1 MEPNNCRGALKR
13 HAWGYAGVFVAVAM
27 VGVSTWAIK
36 PMPPVEVSIQADDGA
51 LTATGSGAVTF
62 SATPEI
68 DVEQSYVEFSVVTGD
83 VSMTGPASVSLG
95 RLTSGQTYTSATTV
109 QVTGQGASE
118 VRGTVHGLDAAGSEL
133 FWRSKAVLLGV
144 SGTEVVSG
152 TAGLIPVQLEALK
165 RNASSGGLAKAAQD
179 NDVQRIL
186 TGGAVEKKQVQS
198 GGAKAGTITIQGKI
212 LWTDSAGN
220 THPARY
226 IDVEIYDEN
235 LVGAELV
242 TTLGAGY
249 DGSYYTVVDNTD
261 TFGLAGRDIFV
272 KAVADSYYA
281 RIVGPGAA
289 PRTVHSLQSSTT
301 NDVPDGSTLTVD
313 LTANNTDDNNR
324 AFSVHD
330 ALVTI
335 TTYASSLGG
344 FLPKIET
351 IFPTT
356 ESTSLYNGTDLNIL
370 RDDWPDWDVIHHE
383 FGHYFM
389 DAWSIQNN
397 PGGKHSSKENLAQRL
412 GKDKGVRLAWGEG
425 FPTYFGV
432 SGQLRQNASAL
443 GVPNVGDTVYTDT
456 IDSHINYD
464 LENNSAPKDRGEDNE
479 LSVSRILFDLY
490 DTAQDGEDKVALG
503 DSGVF
508 STALSANATTL
519 SQFWNQLIS
528 GASMQDKVRYGCLF
542 MDHMV
547 SPEPKAPADGAE
559 FAAAD
564 PPPDFDWEKRGAG
577 PTFLLNKFTVEFW
590 NEDFTAL
597 IFTSP
602 EINGPKWTPTNDE
615 WATILGG
622 ADVVKWVVKGRNTSV
637 PETGTYISCARTI
650 GGVDIAFV
658 IDDTGSM
665 NEEIGGVRGA
675 LTGFISSLSGTGGS
689 VKINLITFKDAP
701 VSLVITKDLPTLQ
714 TYVDALYASEG
725 GDCPEGSVEALDLA
739 AQNVRAGGRILFV
752 TDADPHPGLDLAG
765 TIAALRAKGI
775 RADVMLT
782 GSCSEAFKSGTF
794 FTTSTGERFL
804 IPPQCNGADCADMG
818 EPVKTQPVG
827 TSLETAPDDG
837 ETDQGKGDVDCDE
850 PDCDTPTVPPAVYPS
865 GAIAVF
871 SGIAA
876 ETGGIFAFV
885 PDVNSGTADGTA
897 RFAHVAL
904 SVMEGILFP
913 TIPDVNPPRGNLG
926 ATTNLRITGSNTNFN
941 ASSELAFSG
950 EGITVNSGG
959 ATSATTFEAN
969 ITVAPDALL
978 GFRDVT
984 VTTKLGDSNETASGE
999 GIFLVEG
1006 ALVDAR
1012 VTSVSPAVGALGTTQ
1027 DVTIT
1032 GVNTHFDAISMPDFG
1047 AGITAN
1053 SFTPI
1058 SPTEG
1063 IADITIDESLSTLGY
1078 HNVTVTTGAE
1088 VAYETVVGPFLVVSE
1103 DLASGIARILSLDPK
1118 ITGPGTSL
1126 VVHVVGEN
1134 TNFENGVS
1142 VADFSGAG
1150 ITVTE
1155 TAVTSP
1161 TEADVHITIAAD
1173 APEGFRD
1180 VSITTGSEVAAS
1192 LDGFEIGNE
1201 PPTADAG
1208 PDQTVTILGATGS
1221 VTLDGSA
1228 SSDSDGT
1235 VVEYA
1240 WQGTPDPDDV
1250 AQPTVTLGPGV
1261 HTFTLIVRDNDTAYS
1276 APDTV
1281 TITVRAT
1288 PVADAGP
1295 DQTVTAVSGSAD
1307 LTLDGSASSDADGT
1321 IAAYMWTGSPNPDDV
1336 VQPVLT
1342 LSPGVYTF
1350 TLAVKD
1356 NDGIDSAPDTVT
1368 ITVNVNAPPIAD
1380 AGPDQTVKAR
1390 GGTASVTLDGS
1401 GSSDPDGTIAG
1412 YTWSGTPDPDD
1423 TSGPSLM
1430 LAPGTYTFTLVVRDN
1445 SGADS
1450 APDTVTIVVEGGG
1463 LFGCYGGLEQRP
1475 KHPGASGSGDALL
1488 ISLAAGLLLLRNRR
1502 PLRPPKANG

>member
-1 MEPNNCRGALKR
+1 MTSCCRRRTGTHFMLGR
-13 HAWGYAGVFVAVAM
+13 
-27 VGVSTWAIK
+27 VGVLISVLMFAASAWAIK
-36 PMPPVEVSIQADDGA
+36 PMPPVEVAIQADDAA
-51 LTATGSGAVTF
+51 LTAAGSGTVTF
-62 SATPEI
+62 RVIPEV
-68 DVEQSYVEFSVVTGD
+68 DVEQAYVEFAVVTGD
-83 VSMTGPASVSLG
+83 VVITGPTSATLG
-95 RLTSGQTYTSATTV
+95 RLASGQTYTSASTV

-118 VRGTVHGLDAAGSEL
+118 IRGTVHGLDAAGSEL
-133 FWRSKAVLLGV
+133 FWRSTAVLLGV
-144 SGTEVVSG
+144 SGSEVASG
-152 TAGLIPVQLEALK
+152 TAGLIPVRLEAIK
-165 RNASSGGLAKAAQD
+165 RNSSAGNGEKSSRD
-179 NDVQRIL
+179 KEIERVL
-186 TGGAVEKKQVQS
+186 TGGAVENRQVTE
-198 GGAKAGTITIQGKI
+198 GGAKAGNITIEGKI
-212 LWTDSAGN
+212 LWTDGAGA

-226 IDVEIYDEN
+226 VDVEIYDEN
-235 LVGAELV
+235 IVPDELV
-242 TTLGAGY
+242 TTLTAGY
-249 DGSYYTVVDNTD
+249 DGSYSTVVENSD
-261 TFGLAGRDIFV
+261 TYGLNGRDIYV
-272 KAVADSYYA
+272 KPTANSSYA
-281 RIVGPGAA
+281 RVVGPGAA
-289 PRTVHSLQSSTT
+289 PRTVQSLKSSTT
-301 NDVPDGSTLTVD
+301 NDVPDGSTLTID

-335 TTYASSLGG
+335 TSHAAYLTGSY
-344 FLPKIET
+344 LPKIDT

-356 ESTSLYNGTDLNIL
+356 RHTSLYDGTDLNIL
-370 RDDWPDWDVIHHE
+370 RDDWIDWDVTHHE

-389 DAWSIQNN
+389 DFENIENN
-397 PGGKHSSKENLAQRL
+397 PGGKHSSKENLAERV
-412 GKDKGVRLAWGEG
+412 GKDTGIRLAWGEG

-432 SGQLRQNASAL
+432 SGQAQQGAASL
-443 GVPNVGDTVYTDT
+443 SVPNVGDTTYTDT
-456 IDSHINYD
+456 IDAAINYD

-479 LSVSRILFDLY
+479 LSVLRILYDLY
-490 DTAQDGEDKVALG
+490 DTAPDGEDKVALG
-503 DSGVF
+503 DYSVF

-519 SQFWNQLIS
+519 SAFWNQLIS
-528 GASMQDKVRYGCLF
+528 GASMLDQVRYGCLF

-577 PTFLLNKFTVEFW
+577 PTYLLNKFTLEFW

-602 EINGPKWTPTNDE
+602 EVNGPKWTPSNAE

-622 ADVVKWVVKGRNTSV
+622 ADVVKWVVKGRNTSA

-665 NEEIGGVRGA
+665 SEEIGGVRSA
-675 LTGFISSLSGTGGS
+675 LTGFISSLAATGGS

-701 VSLVITKDLPTLQ
+701 SSLIITEDLPTLQ
-714 TYVDALYASEG
+714 TYVDALYADGG
-725 GDCPEGSVEALDLA
+725 GDCPEASVEALDLA
-739 AQNVRAGGRILFV
+739 AQNVKAGGRILFA
-752 TDADPHPGLDLAG
+752 TDADPHSGLDLAG

-775 RADVMLT
+775 RVDVLLT
-782 GSCSEAFKSGTF
+782 ASCSESFKSGTF

-804 IPPQCNGADCADMG
+804 IPPQCNEADCAGMR

-827 TSLETAPDDG
+827 TSLEAAPDHG
-837 ETDQGKGDVDCDE
+837 ETDQGKGDVDCDD
-850 PDCDTPTVPPAVYPS
+850 PDCDTPTIPPAVYPA

-871 SGIAA
+871 SAIAA

-885 PDVNSGTADGTA
+885 PDVNTGGLDGAA
-897 RFAHVAL
+897 RFAAVAL
-904 SVMEGILFP
+904 SVMEGVLFP

-926 ATTNLRITGSNTNFN
+926 ATTNLRITGSGTNFN

-950 EGITVNSGG
+950 AGITVNSGG

-969 ITVAPDALL
+969 ITVAPDAAL
-978 GFRDVT
+978 GFRNVT
-984 VTTKLGDSNETASGE
+984 VTTTLGGSTETASGE
-999 GIFLVEG
+999 GIFMIEG
-1006 ALVDAR
+1006 APAFPSI
-1012 VTSVSPAVGALGTTQ
+1012 TSASPAVGALGTTQ

-1032 GVNTHFDAISMPDFG
+1032 GFNTHFDATSTPYFG
-1047 AGITAN
+1047 AGITVN

-1063 IADITIDESLSTLGY
+1063 IADITIDEALSTLGY

-1088 VAYETVVGPFLVVSE
+1088 YAYELVTGPFQVVSK
-1103 DLASGIARILSLDPK
+1103 DLASGIARILSLAPK
-1118 ITGPGTSL
+1118 ITGPGTSI

-1142 VADFSGAG
+1142 VAAFSGAG

-1180 VSITTGSEVAAS
+1180 VSITTGSEVAAI

-1208 PDQTVTILGATGS
+1208 PDQLIAISGTSTVA
-1221 VTLDGSA
+1221 TLDGSG

-1235 VVEYA
+1235 IAEYA
-1240 WQGTPDPDDV
+1240 WEGTPNPGDV
-1250 AQPTVTLGPGV
+1250 AQPTVTLGPGA
-1261 HTFTLIVRDNDTAYS
+1261 HTFTLIVRDNDGAYS

-1281 TITVRAT
+1281 TITVRAA

-1307 LTLDGSASSDADGT
+1307 VTLDGSASSDADGT
-1321 IAAYMWTGSPNPDDV
+1321 IAGYMWTGSPDPDDV

-1356 NDGIDSAPDTVT
+1356 NDDIDSAPDAVT
-1368 ITVNVNAPPIAD
+1368 ITVNAPPIAD

-1401 GSSDPDGTIAG
+1401 GSSDPDGAIAG
-1412 YTWSGTPDPDD
+1412 YTWSGAPDPDD

-1430 LAPGTYTFTLVVRDN
+1430 LAPGTYTFTLVIRDN
-1445 SGADS
+1445 LGADS
-1450 APDTVTIVVEGGG
+1450 APDTVTIVVERGG
-1463 LFGCYGGLEQRP
+1463 LFGCYGGLEQQP
-1475 KHPGASGSGDALL
+1475 KHPAASGSGDALL
-1488 ISLAAGLLLLRNRR
+1488 ISLAAGLLLLGKRR
-1502 PLRPPKANG
+1502 LLHRANVRR